1 MRPMHSIRPLP
12 GWQAVPDARAMRQAR
27 AGRPTHPTMHAPPKR
42 DASEKLPM
50 RVTRLM
56 RMT

>member
-1 MRPMHSIRPLP
+1 MCPMHSMRPML
-12 GWQAVPDARAMRQAR
+12 GWQAPDACAMRQAR
-27 AGRPTHPTMHAPPKR
+27 AGPPTHPTMHAPPTR
-42 DASEKLPM
+42 GALEKLPM